1 MHPVQISMV
10 KIIYIL
16 LCHGPTAPI
25 KRLIAQLVK
34 SDGTGEIIVHYDKRD
49 AEDNYNDLRQFEKT
63 CSSCHLLSG
72 VDRATG
78 DWGTF
83 GLIQGVLNA
92 LYYIKRHQLQYT
104 HCYLLSGACYPIRP
118 LDELKWFLDVNP
130 SVEFIEC
137 QNSAWIKDG
146 IREDRYL
153 YHHPLSKR
161 RFPVLFRWTYLL
173 QKKMLLRR
181 KPVYNLEIRFGSQW
195 WCLTRDTISKI
206 LCFIESRKDVI
217 KFFRTVWIPDE
228 CFFQTLVK
236 HLCVTSVICN
246 KTLTYYSFDDAGKP
260 QIYFEK
266 DITAR
271 MREDYFFIRKYK

>member
-1 MHPVQISMV
+1 MA

-25 KRLIAQLVK
+25 KMLIKQLIK
-34 SDGTGEIIVHYDKRD
+34 SDSTCEIVVHYDKRD
-49 AEDNYNDLRQFEKT
+49 AESNYRDLRQFKKT
-63 CSSCHLLSG
+63 CPSCHLLSG
-72 VDRATG
+72 VDRVPG
-78 DWGTF
+78 SWGTF
-83 GLIQGVLNA
+83 GLIQAVLNS
-92 LYYIKRHQLQYT
+92 LYYIKRYQLHHT

-118 LDELKWFLDVNP
+118 LNELKRFLDLNP

-137 QNSAWIKDG
+137 QNSTWIKDG

-153 YHHPLSKR
+153 YHHVLSKR
-161 RFPVLFRWTYLL
+161 RFPVLFRWMYLL
-173 QKKMLLRR
+173 QKKLLLRR
-181 KPVYNLEIRFGSQW
+181 KPVYDLEIRFGSQW
-195 WCLTRDTISKI
+195 WCLTHETISAI
-206 LCFIESRKDVI
+206 LCFIENRKDVV

-236 HLCVTSVICN
+236 HLCAAGAICN
-246 KTLTYYSFDDAGKP
+246 KSLTYHSFDEAGKP